1 MFPESLEMS
10 DLLNVDGDLDLNTLT
25 GDHGSIFCPFFT
37 SVIHNLRWPSGLAV
51 VSYPSARLAY
61 EWNPQYGYAR

>member
-37 SVIHNLRWPSGLAV
+37 SVIHNLR
-51 VSYPSARLAY
+51 
-61 EWNPQYGYAR
+61 